1 MSQLNPKI
9 SQLNPN
15 NCYIDVNFIESI
27 FHKLNIDNFQLSD
40 IKIYQQSFVHRSYI
54 RQKKHI
60 DVEELPCNVVPF
72 QTKSNEVLEFLGD
85 SIIGD
90 FVSRYLYERYPHED
104 EGFFTTIKSRIV
116 KTESLY
122 KFATYLGFNKYLI
135 ISNYVEEQ
143 DGRDNKKL
151 LENTFEAF
159 VGAIYIDQ
167 GGFDFNPFS
176 LVLPHKFIQNVIEQ
190 TIDFAQLNSIDD
202 NYKDQLMRSF
212 HQHFKGRHAI
222 YRLIDTIQNGN
233 KKTFVCGVV
242 HPLDNNKI
250 VATGSGIKKPDAEQQ
265 AAKEALKKMDEII
278 HYGKEIS
285 PNDVI

>member
-1 MSQLNPKI
+1 MI

-15 NCYIDVNFIESI
+15 NRYIDANFIESI
-27 FHKLNIDNFQLSD
+27 FHKLNINNFQLSD

-54 RQKKHI
+54 RQKKNI
-60 DVEELPCNVVPF
+60 DNDEIPSDVVPF

-90 FVSRYLYERYPHED
+90 YVSRYLYERYPNED
-104 EGFFTTIKSRIV
+104 EGFFTTLKSRIV

-122 KFATYLGFNKYLI
+122 KFATYLEFNKYLI
-135 ISNYVEEQ
+135 ISNYVEVQ
-143 DGRDNKKL
+143 DGRNNEKL

-167 GGFDFNPFS
+167 GGLDFNPFS
-176 LVLPHKFIQNVIEQ
+176 LVLPHKFIQNVMEQ
-190 TIDFAQLNSIDD
+190 TTDFAQLNSIDD
-202 NYKDQLMRSF
+202 NYKDQLMRCF

-222 YRLIDTIQNGN
+222 YKLIDTIQNGN
-233 KKTFVCGVV
+233 NRTFICGVV

-250 VATGSGIKKPDAEQQ
+250 VATGSGRKKPIAEQQ
-265 AAKEALKKMDEII
+265 AAKEALSKLDEII
-278 HYGKEIS
+278 KLGREIS